1 MHFTGTITLALASL
15 LLAACATNE
24 PGAAAPDSV
33 GAEPMTYD
41 GLALVPD
48 TLMDRVWIR
57 PGYTLSDYRKVI
69 LESARIQFR
78 PATRT
83 TADGL
88 QSPVTQFPLSAAQR
102 QEIGALVGEA
112 FTRSLTRLTLEQVTE
127 AGADVLRVRGT
138 LLDLDVRPT
147 GDARAPYRVDS
158 LGQLTF
164 VVELID
170 SQTDTVLL
178 RAVDTRSAR
187 LPGQT
192 YPSETATQ
200 RPPVRRVIE
209 RWADLLV
216 DALNDLTTLD
226 QLHGA

>member
-1 MHFTGTITLALASL
+1 MRVIGLLVTVLASTL
-15 LLAACATNE
+15 LGACATQTSD
-24 PGAAAPDSV
+24 AADAGPT
-33 GAEPMTYD
+33 TYD

-48 TLMDRVWIR
+48 TVMDRVWVR

-78 PATRT
+78 PVTRT
-83 TADGL
+83 TDDGL
-88 QSPVTQFPLSAAQR
+88 KSAATEFPLSAGQR
-102 QEIGALVGEA
+102 REIGELIGAA
-112 FTRSLTRLTLEQVTE
+112 FTRSLERLTLDRVTE
-127 AGADVLRVRGT
+127 PGPDVLRVRGT
-138 LLDLDVRPT
+138 LLDLDVQPT
-147 GDARAPYRVDS
+147 GDARTPYRVDS

-170 SQTDTVLL
+170 SQTNTVLL

-187 LPGQT
+187 LPGQS
-192 YPSETATQ
+192 YPAETATE
-200 RPPVRRVIE
+200 RLPVRRVIE

-216 DALNDLTTLD
+216 DALNDLTALD